1 MRKRTF
7 ELCYSQH
14 LAQSPFVFSV
24 LSEARCRLLC
34 AWTRLDVGWRRKLL
48 MVLPEPT
55 MGEREEVGNF
65 WKACHVT
72 RSISAATH
80 HSLAIRKDTGIA

>member
-48 MVLPEPT
+48 MV
-55 MGEREEVGNF
+55 
-65 WKACHVT
+65 
-72 RSISAATH
+72 
-80 HSLAIRKDTGIA
+80 